1 MPNRR
6 RRLRPATD
14 SHVDHYRPTPGR
26 RRVQLRHVPVNR
38 TVVFSER
45 PIENSQGEFVDSLT
59 AAAQVVTG
67 PQHKYIPGRDTTKGR
82 PGVQKWQ
89 GEVWDLRD
97 ETPELRFLGDRTA
110 RAASRVTL
118 FIGKKDN
125 PVDDPTPVT
134 DDPVI
139 SDLNEQ
145 LFGNAAHV
153 AQVMKRAAQH
163 VTNNGETY
171 LLISQ
176 DPDTGRLTWQ
186 AYSSS
191 EVSGSAQTKLT
202 VSDGMNSREV
212 AEDEILTRAWNPHP
226 KQLAFPDCP
235 VRACLPIARELK
247 ALTQMVSAQTD
258 SRLAGA
264 GVLLLPEGIQ
274 SAFDLQ
280 APDDWPEDQEY
291 TVGDELTDY
300 MTTPISDRASA
311 ASVVPY
317 ILTVAPE
324 MVDKIKHITFDS
336 PLDPKL
342 PELRGEA
349 IRRLGLGMDS
359 DPSVLLGMGG
369 ANHWCTDEQ
378 TEVYTNRGWVTHDQ
392 LHIGDIVMTLNHE
405 TGLGEWQP
413 VIDIYRAD
421 VVDEP
426 MRHMQ
431 GQRHDSLTTLNHR
444 WPVLVPEYHQ
454 GRQVGLRRDW
464 TTSEEFAVRHTL
476 ITGAPHAHVPST
488 AKWTDELVE
497 LVAWYW
503 TEGNLNSSRS
513 GAITIAQSHT
523 ANPHRVDRIR
533 AVLTRAFGTE
543 GWSERIQANT
553 TSHGGPVTIF
563 SINKAAAA
571 GIIEHAPG
579 PQKVVQAE
587 FIEALTTAQLELFID
602 ASCQGDGWHYRS
614 GRLDIWQKNP
624 AALEAFERALILSG
638 RACSTRPHGDG
649 VAVAAHSS
657 PRQRPAKARDG
668 AKGVTIESYTGVV
681 WCPTTPNHTWLARR
695 NGQVFY
701 TGNSGWLVSEDEVK
715 LGVEPVVA
723 TVCHGMTIG
732 ALHPILTSMG
742 VADPESY
749 VVWLDATPLQLRPD
763 RSKDAQALYD
773 KGALSGE
780 AMRRENGF
788 GVDDAPGKEEAERA
802 LLIDLLK
809 GAPSL
814 APILLPKLGIEIDQP
829 VLSDAQKIVQATE
842 GEPTTSAP
850 APAADPPDN
859 TDNRSLPARPD
870 APDEEPK

>member
-14 SHVDHYRPTPGR
+14 SHVEHYRPTPTGR

-145 LFGNAAHV
+145 LFGNAGQV

-359 DPSVLLGMGG
+359 DPSVLLGMTG
-369 ANHWCTDEQ
+369 ANHWCKDES
-378 TEVYTNRGWVTHDQ
+378 TEVFTQDRGWITHHDLQ
-392 LHIGDIVMTLNHE
+392 IGDIILTLNHE
-405 TGLGEWQP
+405 SGDAEWQP
-413 VIDIYRAD
+413 VQGIYRAR
-421 VVDEP
+421 VENEP
-426 MRHMQ
+426 MLSMESGSHS
-431 GQRHDSLTTLNHR
+431 SLSTDEHR
-444 WPVLVPEYHQ
+444 WPILKT
-454 GRQVGLRRDW
+454 GLKVAGSRRRW
-464 TTSEEFAVRHTL
+464 TTSGEGFSAGDRVPVA
-476 ITGAPHAHVPST
+476 APLGNGPEV
-488 AKWTDELVE
+488 AKWDDDFVRLMAAFTSDGSILRYESGTQYVRIVKFDAWEIAELRRVIRSVFGREVAEHHHPTRTIDGISFVLHADESQALIALADE
-497 LVAWYW
+497 KK
-503 TEGNLNSSRS
+503 
-513 GAITIAQSHT
+513 AI
-523 ANPHRVDRIR
+523 HR
-533 AVLTRAFGTE
+533 
-543 GWSERIQANT
+543 
-553 TSHGGPVTIF
+553 
-563 SINKAAAA
+563 
-571 GIIEHAPG
+571 
-579 PQKVVQAE
+579 E
-587 FIEALTTAQLELFID
+587 FIDQLTTAQLHLFLNAMIEL
-602 ASCQGDGWHYRS
+602 
-614 GRLDIWQKNP
+614 
-624 AALEAFERALILSG
+624 
-638 RACSTRPHGDG
+638 GDG
-649 VAVAAHSS
+649 VTSGSARTFYQVEPSRLDAVEMAAILAGYKVT
-657 PRQRPAKARDG
+657 RGQRNQQTGFGTEPLHWLRVTPARTSFAPHYCERRW
-668 AKGVTIESYTGVV
+668 VEYTGVV
-681 WCPTTPNHTWLARR
+681 WCPTTPNRTWFARR

-788 GVDDAPGKEEAERA
+788 GDDDAPTKQEAERA

-842 GEPTTSAP
+842 GEPTTSEP

-870 APDEEPK
+870 APEEPK